1 MNANRPYLAFIA
13 LVIGVY
19 LLIEGVY
26 PAPKSLVDAAFM
38 GLGVVLILSYFRLI
52 GDYFW
57 HWLRAPPE
65 MTFMPVLLVV
75 GLVLLGF
82 GLVRAGLVSIEL
94 KLSLA
99 IPGLVLALYAGF
111 KLWKAIRERGL

>member
-1 MNANRPYLAFIA
+1 MKTYRAIAAFIA

-26 PAPKSLVDAAFM
+26 PAPESLVDAAFM
-38 GLGVVLILSYFRLI
+38 GLGAVLILSYFRLI

-57 HWLRAPPE
+57 RLLRTTSDI
-65 MTFMPVLLVV
+65 TFMPLLLVL
-75 GLVLLGF
+75 GIVLTVF
-82 GLVRAGLVSIEL
+82 SLVRPGLTSIEL

-99 IPGLVLALYAGF
+99 IPGLVLALYAVF
-111 KLWKAIRERGL
+111 RLLKAVRARSL